1 MMSSDTYQMILK
13 AVRKSSILFLI
24 IVALSAYSAPMK
36 LKRIRLDTPQVVFVC
51 IGGSEQRYEWIYPV
65 DFPKNVSNKANGRS
79 YYGTAIKNRTL
90 LFSLT
95 QNDKDEKHPGNLILS
110 FDIICNSEVYKVNEI
125 SWNQEDDKVIFYG
138 DNWMVKLTRYKDVI
152 E

>member
-1 MMSSDTYQMILK
+1 MILSTIRK
-13 AVRKSSILFLI
+13 ASSLFLI
-24 IVALSAYSAPMK
+24 VVSLSAYSAPMK

-51 IGGSEQRYEWIYPV
+51 IGDSEPICEWIYPV
-65 DFPKNVSNKANGRS
+65 DFPKNVSNRVNGRS
-79 YYGTAIKNRTL
+79 YYGTAIKNRNL

-95 QNDKDEKHPGNLILS
+95 QNDKDEKHPANLILS

>member
-1 MMSSDTYQMILK
+1 MILTVCKK
-13 AVRKSSILFLI
+13 ASLLLI
-24 IVALSAYSAPMK
+24 MVALSAYSAPMK

-51 IGGSEQRYEWIYPV
+51 IGGSEQKHEWMYPV

-79 YYGTAIKNRTL
+79 YYGTAIRSRNL

-138 DNWMVKLTRYKDVI
+138 DNWMVKLTRYKDVL